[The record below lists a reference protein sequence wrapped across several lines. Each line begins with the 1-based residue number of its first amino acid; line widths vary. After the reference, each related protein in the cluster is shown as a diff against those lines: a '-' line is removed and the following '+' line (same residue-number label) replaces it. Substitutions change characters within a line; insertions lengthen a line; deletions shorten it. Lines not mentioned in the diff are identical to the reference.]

1 MPPGRPQKMQA
12 HFPHQILPFRSEPEP
27 AKYWLHFQTLPRI
40 QVPRRPSLAVLPHFP
55 PQNQGILNGGN
66 WIFLFFDDFP
76 GSYIPL
82 GHIAWFLDDMS
93 QPSICRDIY
102 KISFILC
109 PLIPVRRDFFEHF
122 SSICPFLFAL
132 WDFFQL
138 FFSICPFLPTLWD
151 FSGIFSLYV
160 QVPPPYRIFLAF
172 SPI

>member
-1 MPPGRPQKMQA
+1 
-12 HFPHQILPFRSEPEP
+12 
-27 AKYWLHFQTLPRI
+27 
-40 QVPRRPSLAVLPHFP
+40 
-55 PQNQGILNGGN
+55 
-66 WIFLFFDDFP
+66 
-76 GSYIPL
+76 
-82 GHIAWFLDDMS
+82 
-93 QPSICRDIY
+93 
-102 KISFILC
+102 
-109 PLIPVRRDFFEHF
+109 VRRDFFEHF